1 MRLKLLVTC
10 LLAAV
15 GSAVGQK
22 KTLDHSVYND
32 WKSVRNTETS
42 KDGNWIAYQ
51 ITPHRGDGTL
61 YWYNTVSGTQNSLL
75 RGENPQFNSNNSY
88 LVAGINPGFDT
99 LRTLELEEVKRP
111 EWVKDSMV
119 VVWLE
124 SDSIRKFDN
133 VSSYQLN
140 ERNDWMAFMRT
151 ENVERELK
159 EKRRFWIFGKKI
171 KEEPEF
177 TSEGKQLNVYNPVTG
192 EEHIIGD
199 VSDYRFG
206 RNGKYLVYTK
216 AIKKNEKDSSYLFV
230 FDLNKG
236 EEFAQSMPFT
246 ALGQFTFDY
255 EGEFIAFLASRDT
268 VEENKLFDLYEWN
281 LQQDVLTKI
290 LDTNNVLL
298 EGKTA
303 SNFSAPR
310 YSRDGSKLYFG
321 IADIPEQES
330 EDTLL
335 ASEKATLDLWHYKDK
350 QLQPQQLLYKSWE
363 ERKTFMV
370 VYHRVNAKT
379 FTVLSNDTLDVR
391 LMDHG
396 NSDIALGMSNES
408 YAGTYNWEYPWPSD
422 YYAVDVNTG
431 NTKLLGKKIGYASGL
446 SPKGNYFLYF
456 DTTGIVIKDVKAGT
470 EKCITCMAPGVNW
483 LQDMNGMP
491 AMAGPLGIT
500 GYTEG
505 EKAIILNSEFDVW
518 HYDIAAHDLRRITE
532 GKENNIQ
539 YRLNEWE
546 RDSTYLT
553 PENSYIKA
561 FDKVSKAEG
570 VFTLNSFEEDAQVKE
585 QYFTDHAIV
594 YLHKAEEGDAIVY
607 REMSIKD
614 YPDIKVTRD
623 NFKTTTRVSVA
634 NPQQDEYNWATVEQV
649 NWTSYAGDSLN
660 GLLYKPENYDSTKNY
675 PLLVYYY
682 ELYSD
687 ELHNHYAPRPTAS
700 IIFATEYASAGYMV
714 FFPDVRYEE
723 GHPAQ
728 SAYDCIMSGTDKIL
742 ELYPNI
748 DSTRMGL
755 QGQSWGGYQTAQLIT
770 MTNRYAAAMA
780 GAPVSNMFSAY
791 GGIRWGS
798 GLNRQFQYEKTQSR
812 IGKTIWEAPEL
823 YVENSPIFHL
833 PNVET
838 PVLIMHN
845 DNDGAVPWYQG
856 IEMFV
861 GLKRL
866 GKPVWMLNYNGD
878 GHNLM
883 INANRVDLSIR
894 MRQFFDY
901 YLLDAPAPEWL
912 IEGIPAVDKGEDY
925 KLGLEEE

>member
-1 MRLKLLVTC
+1 MKLRLLVLCVLT
-10 LLAAV
+10 AV

-22 KTLDHSVYND
+22 KILDHTVYNE
-32 WKSVRNTETS
+32 WNSVRNTETS
-42 KDGNWIAYQ
+42 KNGKWVAYQ
-51 ITPHRGDGTL
+51 VDPHRGDGTL
-61 YWYNTVSGTQNSLL
+61 YWYNTDTKHQNAVE
-75 RGENPQFNSNNSY
+75 RAQNPVFSANSSF
-88 LVAGINPGFDT
+88 LVAGISPGFDT
-99 LRTLELEEVKRP
+99 LRTLELEKVKRQN
-111 EWVKDSMV
+111 WVKDSMV

-124 SDSIRKFDN
+124 SDSIRKFAN
-133 VSSYQLN
+133 VASYQVN
-140 ERNDWMAFMRT
+140 ESNDWMAFLRT
-151 ENVERELK
+151 ENLEKEVEK
-159 EKRRFWIFGKKI
+159 KRFRLFKK
-171 KEEPEF
+171 KNKGPEI
-177 TSEGKQLNVYNPVTG
+177 TSEGKQLNLYNPITG
-192 EEHIIGD
+192 ADHSFGD
-199 VSDYRFG
+199 VSDYGFG
-206 RNGKYLVYTK
+206 KNGKYFLYTK
-216 AIKKNEKDSSYLFV
+216 NLKINGADSSFIFV
-230 FDLNKG
+230 FDLASEKHLTKSP
-236 EEFAQSMPFT
+236 AFT
-246 ALGQFTFDY
+246 ALGNYGMDY
-255 EGEFIAFLASRDT
+255 EGNFIAFLASRDT
-268 VEENKLFDLYEWN
+268 VEENKVFDLYEWDIA
-281 LQQDVLTKI
+281 QDQLTKLVDTTTQI
-290 LDTNNVLL
+290 LL
-298 EGKTA
+298 GKTV
-303 SNFSAPR
+303 SNFAAPS
-310 YSRDGSKLYFG
+310 YSRDGSKLFFG
-321 IADIPEQES
+321 IADIPEQEP

-370 VYHRVNAKT
+370 VHHRGDKDAFVL
-379 FTVLSNDTLDVR
+379 LSNDTLDVR
-391 LMDHG
+391 ILDHG
-396 NSDIALGMSNES
+396 NSDVALGTSNES

-422 YYAVDVNTG
+422 YYAVDVKTG
-431 NTKLLGKKIGYASGL
+431 QTRLLKKKVGYNFGL
-446 SPKGNYFLYF
+446 SPQGKYFLYF
-456 DTTGIVIKDVKAGT
+456 DTTGIVIQDLNVGT
-470 EKCITCMAPGVNW
+470 EKCITCLAPGVNW
-483 LQDMNGMP
+483 LEDMNGMP
-491 AMAGPLGIT
+491 AMAGPIGVT
-500 GYTEG
+500 GYTENEEG
-505 EKAIILNSEFDVW
+505 ILLNSEFDVW
-518 HYDIAAHDLRRITE
+518 YYDIEAHTLRRITE
-532 GKENNIQ
+532 GKENKVV
-539 YRLNEWE
+539 YRINQWE
-546 RDSTYLT
+546 RDSTYFAAD
-553 PENSYIKA
+553 NAYVKA
-561 FDKVSKAEG
+561 FDKVTKAEG
-570 VFTLNSFEEDAQVKE
+570 VFTIDSFKEDAKVKE
-585 QYFTDHAIV
+585 MYFTDHAIV
-594 YLHKAEEGDAIVY
+594 YLHKAEEGNTIVY

-614 YPDIKVTRD
+614 YPDVKVTKD
-623 NFKTTTRVSVA
+623 NFKSTEQVSTA
-634 NPQQDEYNWATVEQV
+634 NPQQSEYNWATVEQV

-660 GLLYKPENYDSTKNY
+660 GLLYKPENYDSTKSY

-742 ELYPNI
+742 ELYPNV

-883 INANRVDLSIR
+883 VNANRMDLSIR

-901 YLLDAPAPEWL
+901 YLLGAPAPEWL
-912 IEGIPAVDKGEDY
+912 VDGIPALDKGVDY
-925 KLGLEEE
+925 KLELEEK

>member
-1 MRLKLLVTC
+1 MRLKLLVLC
-10 LLAAV
+10 VLAAV
-15 GSAVGQK
+15 GSVVGQK
-22 KTLDHSVYND
+22 KILDHTVYND
-32 WKSVRNTETS
+32 WKSVRNTELS

-51 ITPHRGDGTL
+51 INPHRGDGSL
-61 YWYNTVSGTQNSLL
+61 YWYNNANGEQGSLF
-75 RGENPQFNSNNSY
+75 RGEKAAFNANSTF
-88 LVAGINPGFDT
+88 LVAKITPGFDT
-99 LRTLELEEVKRP
+99 LRQLELEKVKK
-111 EWVKDSMV
+111 ENWIKDSLAV
-119 VVWLE
+119 IWLNN
-124 SDSIRKFDN
+124 DSIRKFEN
-133 VSSYQLN
+133 VASFQLN
-140 ERNDWMAFMRT
+140 ESNNWMAFLRT
-151 ENVERELK
+151 ENVEPVLN

-171 KEEPEF
+171 KEEPEY
-177 TSEGKQLNVYNPVTG
+177 TSEGNQLNIYNPISG
-192 EEHIIGD
+192 KEYIIGD
-199 VSDYRFG
+199 VNDYMFG

-216 AIKKNEKDSSYLFV
+216 TLTKNETDSSYLLL
-230 FDLNKG
+230 FDLNNGEEIAKSIAFTAIGQSSFDYKG
-236 EEFAQSMPFT
+236 EF
-246 ALGQFTFDY
+246 L
-255 EGEFIAFLASRDT
+255 AFLASRDT
-268 VEENKLFDLYEWN
+268 VKENRLYDLYEWD
-281 LQQDVLTKI
+281 LQKDILSKL
-290 LDTNNVLL
+290 LDTNRVLI
-298 EGKTA
+298 EGKTV

-321 IADIPEQES
+321 IAALPEQEP

-335 ASEKATLDLWHYKDK
+335 ASEKATLDLWHFKDK
-350 QLQPQQLLYKSWE
+350 QLQPQQLLYKSYE
-363 ERKTFMV
+363 ERKTWKV
-370 VYHRVNAKT
+370 VCHKNATKD
-379 FTVLSNDTLDVR
+379 FVVLSNDTLDVN
-391 LMDHG
+391 LTGYG
-396 NSDIALGMSNES
+396 NSLVALGSSNEA

-422 YYAVDVNTG
+422 YYKVDLLTG
-431 NTKLLGKKIGYASGL
+431 KADQIVKKVGYNFGM
-446 SPKGNYFLYF
+446 SPSGNYFLYF
-456 DTTGIVIKDVKAGT
+456 DTTGIVIKDLVKGT
-470 EKCITCMAPGVNW
+470 ENCITCLAENVNW

-491 AMAGPLGIT
+491 AMAGPFNVT
-500 GYTEG
+500 GYTND
-505 EKAIILNSEFDVW
+505 EKDVILNSEFDIW
-518 HYDIAAHDLRRITE
+518 LYNIAQGSLRRLTQ
-532 GKENNIQ
+532 GKENNVVFRAKQ
-539 YRLNEWE
+539 WE
-546 RDSTYLT
+546 RDSLYFAPINT
-553 PENSYIKA
+553 YIKS

-570 VFTLNSFEEDAQVKE
+570 IYRVNSFEENVNLEKL
-585 QYFTDHAIV
+585 YLTDHALTSIE
-594 YLHKAEEGDAIVY
+594 KSEQGDVIVY
-607 REMSIKD
+607 REMSVKD
-614 YPDIKVTRD
+614 YPDVKVTKD
-623 NFKTTTRVSVA
+623 DFKTTKQVSHA
-634 NPQQDEYNWATVEQV
+634 NPQQKDYNWATVEQV
-649 NWTSYAGDSLN
+649 NWMSYAGDSLN

-833 PNVET
+833 PNVKT

-883 INANRVDLSIR
+883 ENANRMDLSIR
-894 MRQFFDY
+894 MRQFFDH
-901 YLLDAPAPEWL
+901 YLLEKPAPEWL
-912 IEGIPAVDKGEDY
+912 IDGIPALDKGVDY
-925 KLGLEEE
+925 KLELEEK